1 MDFVTLLWF
10 AVGLCFDSFAVSLS
24 CGMACRAVSRW
35 RQFRFAAVLGFCQGA
50 MPIVGWAAATRFRAE
65 IEAYDHWVAFAL
77 LLFLGGKMV
86 WEAIGDAADEELPA
100 GDPFAW
106 SRNML
111 LGIATSIDAL
121 VAGIAMALLTLT
133 IVPAASQGLNM
144 AVAAGVIAVVTI
156 LSSLTGL
163 AVGRR
168 SRGRIGERAEWIG
181 GVILILIGLKVLV
194 EHLMA

>member
-1 MDFVTLLWF
+1 
-10 AVGLCFDSFAVSLS
+10 
-24 CGMACRAVSRW
+24 
-35 RQFRFAAVLGFCQGA
+35 
-50 MPIVGWAAATRFRAE
+50 
-65 IEAYDHWVAFAL
+65 
-77 LLFLGGKMV
+77 
-86 WEAIGDAADEELPA
+86 
-100 GDPFAW
+100 
-106 SRNML
+106 ML